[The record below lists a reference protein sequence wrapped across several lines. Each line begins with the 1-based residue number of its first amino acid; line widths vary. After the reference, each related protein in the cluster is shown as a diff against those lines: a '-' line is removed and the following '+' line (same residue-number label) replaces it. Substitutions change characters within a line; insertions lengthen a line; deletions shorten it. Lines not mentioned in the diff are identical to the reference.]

1 MTFQKRSFVVLAFV
15 LALAVLAACNSQAT
29 NTPAAPAAPAADVL
43 PPVRTSGEVVADAVV
58 VPARTAVLSLPGGGI
73 VAEILVEEGAQVEAG
88 QPLLRV
94 QALRQQAAVAQAEAG
109 VQRATAR
116 LAELRAG
123 PRSQEVE
130 TAQAAVD
137 AAAAQVQR
145 IQEGAKAEDIEAL
158 NAALD
163 AARANLE
170 RVREGAPQQQVI
182 AAEADLANSQAALS
196 QAQAAYDRV
205 AGQADVGQRPES
217 LQLQQATN
225 AFNAAQARL
234 RDVQQG
240 ATAAEIAAA
249 QAQVRQAQAQLA
261 SIQAPASASDLA
273 AAQADLSS
281 AQAQLDLLQAGV
293 RPETLAAARA
303 DLASAEAALQDAQ
316 AVLAEAEL
324 VAPFAGVVAELLP
337 AVGEQVGP
345 GTPVVQ
351 LADFSQWQVETDDLT
366 ELNIVRVAEDAP
378 VELAFDAL
386 PGLTLPGKVVQIK
399 PIGVNKQGDITYTV
413 VIAPDR
419 WDERLRWNMTAVA
432 TIAAER

>member
-1 MTFQKRSFVVLAFV
+1 MRNRLTFV
-15 LALAVLAACNSQAT
+15 LLSLVALLTLAACNNQAA
-29 NTPAAPAAPAADVL
+29 NTPAAPAAQPTGVL
-43 PPVRTSGEVVADAVV
+43 PPVRASNDVVADAVV
-58 VPARTAVLSLPGGGI
+58 VPARAADLSLPGGGI
-73 VAEILVEEGAQVEAG
+73 VAEILVEEDAQVEAG

-116 LAELRAG
+116 HAELRAG

-163 AARANLE
+163 AARANLA

-182 AAEADLANSQAALS
+182 AAEADLANAQAALS

-225 AFNAAQARL
+225 AYNAARARL
-234 RDVQQG
+234 DDVQQG

-261 SIQAPASASDLA
+261 SIQAPARASELA
-273 AAQADLSS
+273 AAQAELRR

-345 GTPVVQ
+345 GTPVVR

-366 ELNIVRVAEDAP
+366 ELNVVRVREAAP
-378 VELAFDAL
+378 VQLTFDAL
-386 PGLTLPGKVVQIK
+386 PGVTLPGRVVQIK